1 MSLYVQGF
9 VRCLELENQIWKTFI
24 HLLKSDF
31 HTVIN
36 KENHDDWRKAK
47 IVAELDAK
55 RVLMEGKRKL
65 VEIFEKKIQ
74 AKLASNWG
82 GGGELLTIPATTTTM
97 TTMTIMISRKL
108 SAMLI
113 NKKGE
118 FYVS

>member
-1 MSLYVQGF
+1 MSLYVQDL
-9 VRCLELENQIWKTFI
+9 VKCLELENQIWKTFI
-24 HLLKSDF
+24 RLLKSNF

-55 RVLMEGKRKL
+55 RMLMKGKRKL
-65 VEIFEKKIQ
+65 AEIFEKKIQ
-74 AKLASNWG
+74 AKLAII
-82 GGGELLTIPATTTTM
+82 GGELLAILATTTTM
-97 TTMTIMISRKL
+97 TTMTTMISRKL
-108 SAMLI
+108 SAMPI